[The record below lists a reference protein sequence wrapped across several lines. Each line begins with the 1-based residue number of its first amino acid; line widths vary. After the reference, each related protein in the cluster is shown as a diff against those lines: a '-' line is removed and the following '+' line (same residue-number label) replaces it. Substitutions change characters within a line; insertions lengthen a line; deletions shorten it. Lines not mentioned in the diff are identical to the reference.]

1 MSANRRK
8 PAQNQNQ
15 NRNQN
20 QAAAGKPRTNRP
32 DPVEF
37 WAALPDAEPPTPI
50 APMSEVAV
58 TALLRSLGT
67 PPLTGQGGLAERE
80 LAKVT
85 VRAAELAAGLAATA
99 GLLAADDDS

>member
-1 MSANRRK
+1 MSPNRRK
-8 PAQNQNQ
+8 PNAGPAQTPS
-15 NRNQN
+15 R
-20 QAAAGKPRTNRP
+20 KPRSARP

-37 WAALPDAEPPTPI
+37 WAAVGDAGPPAPI

-58 TALLRSLGT
+58 TALLRSLGP

-99 GLLAADDDS
+99 GLLVEVDDEV

>member
-1 MSANRRK
+1 MSTNRRK
-8 PAQNQNQ
+8 PNAAQA
-15 NRNQN
+15 
-20 QAAAGKPRTNRP
+20 QAPAPARKVRSNRP

-37 WAALPDAEPPTPI
+37 WAALPDPEPPAPI
-50 APMSEVAV
+50 TPMSEVAV
-58 TALLRSLGT
+58 TALLRSLGS

-99 GLLAADDDS
+99 GLLGGA

>member
-1 MSANRRK
+1 MSGGNRRK
-8 PAQNQNQ
+8 GNQGNQGNQPAA
-15 NRNQN
+15 R
-20 QAAAGKPRTNRP
+20 KPRGNRP

-37 WAALPDAEPPTPI
+37 WASVPDVEASEPVR
-50 APMSEVAV
+50 PMSELAV

-67 PPLTGQGGLAERE
+67 PPLTGQAGLAERE

-99 GLLAADDDS
+99 GLLAGPDEA